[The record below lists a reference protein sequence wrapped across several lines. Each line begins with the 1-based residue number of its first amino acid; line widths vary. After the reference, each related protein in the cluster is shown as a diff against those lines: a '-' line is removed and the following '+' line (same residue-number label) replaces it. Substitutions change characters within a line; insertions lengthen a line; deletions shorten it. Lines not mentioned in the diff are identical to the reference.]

1 MLMMLASPGPTLE
14 GMPKLMLMMLASP
27 GPTLE
32 GMPS

>member
-1 MLMMLASPGPTLE
+1 MLMMLASPGPALE